1 MVARTVELLDCL
13 EEDALIAHDGRL
25 RQLEVEVVVRDA
37 VALRHLLGDGKR
49 VHLDEVERRQ
59 VDGDRHERQAVL
71 LLVVEQPHYAA
82 DHEGVELV
90 DKPRLL
96 EYGDDDV
103 GRDHAVL
110 RVLPAHQR
118 FDVAELARQQA
129 HAGLQVDL
137 DMPLPHGLGEM
148 RQDVVAHLQPLAH
161 LLAVDDPAAL
171 RVLLGLIAGH
181 LRLVE
186 RRCDRR
192 LVLWAVKAQARLD
205 RDARHRDEAVHLA
218 ADLLDAHREAL
229 DGSQCQKR
237 VRRQMCE
244 DSPGQGLTQHEG
256 HVPEQ
261 VIARRIATIGIV
273 ELEVRDVEVDGT
285 VRSEA
290 LLLLVLLCLVQ
301 RLFEKALARQESHLV
316 LVKCQ
321 TAQASVSEVAGPVEL
336 SLPLDEADVGIDAA
350 HMGFAR
356 EDLEGQVV
364 QAARALLLP
373 ARQLLRDCRIMVC
386 QHHAA
391 QDSARQV
398 NEVFA
403 RLALEQGEHHA
414 VVLHDMLRAIRPHQA
429 YCTRHLFIAAGIIVT
444 LHSHSPKSLSMYLSL
459 SSIAIIPAA
468 HRSLPLQ
475 RSTRSNRYVC
485 VASGYF

>member
-25 RQLEVEVVVRDA
+25 RQLKVEVIMRNT
-37 VALRHLLGDGKR
+37 VALRHLLGDGER

-59 VDGDRHERQAVL
+59 VDRDRHERQAVL

-96 EYGDDDV
+96 EYGDDDG
-103 GRDHAVL
+103 GRDYAVL
-110 RVLPAHQR
+110 RVFPAHQR
-118 FDVAELARQQA
+118 FDVAEFARQQA

-161 LLAVDDPAAL
+161 LLVVDDPAAL
-171 RVLLGLIAGH
+171 RVLLGLVAGH

-186 RRCDRR
+186 RRCDKR

-205 RDARHRDEAVHLA
+205 RDARHRDEAIHLT
-218 ADLLDAHREAL
+218 ADLFDAHREAL

-237 VRRQMCE
+237 VRRQMRE
-244 DSPGQGLTQHEG
+244 DGPGQGLTQHEG

-261 VIARRIATIGIV
+261 VIACRIATIGIV
-273 ELEVRDVEVDGT
+273 ELEVRDVEVDGA
-285 VRSEA
+285 VRAEA

-301 RLFEKALARQESHLV
+301 RFLEEAFTRQEAHSV
-316 LVKCQ
+316 LVERQ
-321 TAQASVSEVAGPVEL
+321 VAQAGIGEAEGPAEL
-336 SLPLDEADVGIDAA
+336 SLPLDEADVRVDAA
-350 HMGFAR
+350 YVGLAC

-373 ARQLLRDCRIMVC
+373 ARHLLRDRRVMIRE
-386 QHHAA
+386 HHAA
-391 QDSARQV
+391 QRPAR
-398 NEVFA
+398 
-403 RLALEQGEHHA
+403 
-414 VVLHDMLRAIRPHQA
+414 
-429 YCTRHLFIAAGIIVT
+429 
-444 LHSHSPKSLSMYLSL
+444 
-459 SSIAIIPAA
+459 
-468 HRSLPLQ
+468 
-475 RSTRSNRYVC
+475 
-485 VASGYF
+485 